1 LTGTKAYILV
11 SCNTGSDEYIVNR
24 LKDID
29 EVKEAHGTFGTYDV
43 IAKIESENDEE
54 LRDVI
59 SKKIRKISK
68 IRATLTLIVNPT
80 IQFGKNLSPT
90 EKEVLRKFTAFA
102 YVLIHCGKND
112 EENIL
117 RQLNDI
123 PEVIEADCIIG
134 HYEIICKVSVP
145 VLTNI
150 TEIITKKIRK
160 IENIKSTVTLNIIPE
175 NE

>member
-1 LTGTKAYILV
+1 LTGIKAYILA
-11 SCNTGSDEYIVNR
+11 SCDTGSDEYVVNR

-29 EVKEAHGTFGTYDV
+29 GVKEAHGTFGTYDV
-43 IAKIESENDEE
+43 IAKIESENDEG
-54 LRDVI
+54 LRDAI

-68 IRATLTLIVNPT
+68 IRSTLTLTVNPT

-90 EKEVLRKFTAFA
+90 EKEVLSKFMAHA
-102 YVLIHCGKND
+102 YVLIHCSKND

-123 PEVIEADCIIG
+123 PEVIEADCVFSQ
-134 HYEIICKVSVP
+134 YEIICKVSVP
-145 VLTNI
+145 VLTDI

-160 IENIKSTVTLNIIPE
+160 IENIKSTVTLNIIRE

>member
-1 LTGTKAYILV
+1 LAGTKAYILA
-11 SCNTGSDEYIVNR
+11 SCDTGYDEYVVNR
-24 LKDID
+24 LKNID
-29 EVKEAHGTFGTYDV
+29 GVKEAHGTFGTYDI

-54 LRDVI
+54 LRYVI
-59 SKKIRKISK
+59 SKKIRRISK

-90 EKEVLRKFTAFA
+90 EKEVLRKFTAHA

-117 RQLNDI
+117 HQLNDI
-123 PEVIEADCIIG
+123 PEVIEADCVIG

-145 VLTNI
+145 IPTDI
-150 TEIITKKIRK
+150 TEIIIKKLRK

>member
-1 LTGTKAYILV
+1 LAGTKAYILA
-11 SCNTGSDEYIVNR
+11 SCDAGSDEYVVNR

-29 EVKEAHGTFGTYDV
+29 GVKEAHGTIGTYDV
-43 IAKIESENDEE
+43 IAKIESENDEG
-54 LRDVI
+54 LRYII

-68 IRATLTLIVNPT
+68 IRATLTLIVDPT
-80 IQFGKNLSPT
+80 TQFGKNLSPT
-90 EKEVLRKFTAFA
+90 EKEVLRKFTAHA

-117 RQLNDI
+117 HQLNDI
-123 PEVIEADCIIG
+123 PEVIEADCVFG
-134 HYEIICKVSVP
+134 NYEIICKVSVP

-160 IENIKSTVTLNIIPE
+160 IENIKSTVTLNVIPE

>member
-1 LTGTKAYILV
+1 MTGTKAYILA
-11 SCNTGSDEYIVNR
+11 SCDAGSDEYVVNR

-29 EVKEAHGTFGTYDV
+29 GVKEAHGTIGTYDV
-43 IAKIESENDEE
+43 IAKVESENDKE
-54 LRDVI
+54 LRYI
-59 SKKIRKISK
+59 MSKKIRKISK
-68 IRATLTLIVNPT
+68 IRATLTLIVDPA

-90 EKEVLRKFTAFA
+90 EKEVLRKFTAHA

-117 RQLNDI
+117 HQLNDI
-123 PEVIEADCIIG
+123 PEVIEADCVFG
-134 HYEIICKVSVP
+134 NYEIICKVSVP
-145 VLTNI
+145 VLTNM

>member
-1 LTGTKAYILV
+1 MAGTKAYILA
-11 SCNTGSDEYIVNR
+11 SCDAGSDEYVVSR

-29 EVKEAHGTFGTYDV
+29 GVKEAHGTIGTYDV
-43 IAKIESENDEE
+43 ITKIESENDEE
-54 LRDVI
+54 LRYVI

-90 EKEVLRKFTAFA
+90 EKEVLRKFTAYA

-117 RQLNDI
+117 HQLNNV
-123 PEVIEADCIIG
+123 PEVIEADCVIG

-145 VLTNI
+145 ALTNI

>member
-1 LTGTKAYILV
+1 LTGTKAYILA
-11 SCNTGSDEYIVNR
+11 SCDTGSDEYVVNR

-29 EVKEAHGTFGTYDV
+29 GVKEAHGTFGTYDV
-43 IAKIESENDEE
+43 IAKIESENDEG
-54 LRDVI
+54 LRDAV

-68 IRATLTLIVNPT
+68 IRSILTLTVNPT

-90 EKEVLRKFTAFA
+90 EKEVLRKFMAHA
-102 YVLIHCGKND
+102 YVLIHCSKND

-123 PEVIEADCIIG
+123 PEVIEADCVFSQ
-134 HYEIICKVSVP
+134 YEIICKVSVP
-145 VLTNI
+145 VLTDI

-160 IENIKSTVTLNIIPE
+160 IENIKSTVTLNIIRE

>member
-1 LTGTKAYILV
+1 MAGIKAYILA
-11 SCNTGSDEYIVNR
+11 SCDAGFDEYVVNR

-29 EVKEAHGTFGTYDV
+29 GVKEAHGTIGTYDV
-43 IAKIESENDEE
+43 IAKIESENDEG
-54 LRDVI
+54 LRHI
-59 SKKIRKISK
+59 MSKKIRKISK
-68 IRATLTLIVNPT
+68 IRATLTLIVDPA

-90 EKEVLRKFTAFA
+90 EKEVLRKFTAHA

-117 RQLNDI
+117 HQLNNI
-123 PEVIEADCIIG
+123 PEVIEADCVIG

-145 VLTNI
+145 ALTNI
-150 TEIITKKIRK
+150 TEIITKEIRK

>member
-1 LTGTKAYILV
+1 LTGTKAYILA
-11 SCNTGSDEYIVNR
+11 SCDAGSDEYVVNR

-29 EVKEAHGTFGTYDV
+29 EVKEAHGTFGIYDV

-54 LRDVI
+54 FRYVI

-68 IRATLTLIVNPT
+68 IRATLTLIVNTT

-90 EKEVLRKFTAFA
+90 EKEVLRKFMAHA
-102 YVLIHCGKND
+102 YVLIHCGKNH

-117 RQLNDI
+117 HQLNDI
-123 PEVIEADCIIG
+123 PEVIEADCVIG

-145 VLTNI
+145 ALTSI

-160 IENIKSTVTLNIIPE
+160 IKNIKSTVTLNIIPE